1 MLKGTLMA
9 SVIGG
14 TGSFFGPWKHNRA
27 FAQGAKPI
35 KLGLTCDAS
44 GQYGNSG
51 QDDLRGIQMA
61 IDEVNAKG
69 GVLGRKIELDHRR
82 HRNDAGDRQPR
93 RRALHHARRLHHPDR
108 RAAFRRRQRHHAG
121 RRQDTA

>member
-1 MLKGTLMA
+1 MTKRQISRRGVLKGSLMA

-14 TGSFFGPWKHNRA
+14 TGKFLRA
-27 FAQGAKPI
+27 LEGKSGSGRRARAKPI

-69 GVLGRKIELDHRR
+69 GVLGRKIDSGSRPT
-82 HRNDAGDRQPR
+82 PR
-93 RRALHHARRLHHPDR
+93 RRPRP
-108 RAAFRRRQRHHAG
+108 AAASPSVSSPG
-121 RRQDTA
+121 KTAPS

>member
-1 MLKGTLMA
+1 MRKRQISRRGVLKGSLMA

-14 TGSFFGPWKHNRA
+14 TGSFFGPWKENQVW
-27 FAQGAKPI
+27 AQGAAKPI

-61 IDEVNAKG
+61 IN
-69 GVLGRKIELDHRR
+69 
-82 HRNDAGDRQPR
+82 
-93 RRALHHARRLHHPDR
+93 
-108 RAAFRRRQRHHAG
+108 
-121 RRQDTA
+121 

>member
-1 MLKGTLMA
+1 MKKRRISRRGVLKGSLMA

-14 TGSFFGPWKHNRA
+14 TGSFFGPWKQNQVW
-27 FAQGAKPI
+27 AQGAAKPI

-61 IDEVNAKG
+61 INKLNPKAP
-69 GVLGRKIELDHRR
+69 L
-82 HRNDAGDRQPR
+82 PR
-93 RRALHHARRLHHPDR
+93 PNTTCTTTHP
-108 RAAFRRRQRHHAG
+108 APPPPPP
-121 RRQDTA
+121 T